1 MATAWGIDPFLKAAL
16 PTRILKRHGQS
27 LHQCAPGSSSY
38 DTGAGSHT
46 PCKLTGNRRSQTTAR
61 EAGNR
66 PTVISV
72 PPFSLKPTGERADRH
87 AGGVQPHH
95 GCAPFRL
102 HRIRWVSV
110 KALAHTSCN
119 RCAGYYVQETAPPLA
134 PMPRLSTAEPMPR
147 LEATL
152 RMAQQCQSSTTI
164 TGQSAA
170 GGGVTLDMAKSGP
183 AVMAA
188 ADERKQ
194 RSNRLQA
201 RVPS

>member
-170 GGGVTLDMAKSGP
+170 GGGVTVDMAKSGP